1 MKLKLK
7 IGDIVI
13 PLKGPFKGK
22 QCEVISMSEAGLIY
36 IICNNSKTAEWRVDL
51 IVLDET

>member
-1 MKLKLK
+1 MK

-22 QCEVISMSEAGLIY
+22 QCEVMGMSEVGLIY
-36 IICNNSKTAEWRVDL
+36 IICNNCKSAEWRVDL
-51 IVLDET
+51 TLIHDR